1 MTPATTVHA
10 GGLIVGLVCLA
21 FGIGFGYVAIAL
33 LRNRHGFG
41 DKLIEQDADHSGRGG
56 WRRAS
61 ADSYRSSEGTTLLG
75 FHYVPKTMR
84 QVKLVGGTTLVAAL
98 FVTLLGLLFTIG
110 AFTGAVE

>member
-1 MTPATTVHA
+1 MTPAITVHA
-10 GGLIVGLVCLA
+10 GGLIVGLVLLA
-21 FGIGFGYVAIAL
+21 FGIGFGYAAIAL
-33 LRNRHGFG
+33 IRNLHGFA
-41 DKLIEQDADHSGRGG
+41 DKLLEQDADHPERGG

-61 ADSYRSSEGTTLLG
+61 ADSYRSAEGTTLLA

-84 QVKLVGGTTLVAAL
+84 QVKLIGWTTLVAAL